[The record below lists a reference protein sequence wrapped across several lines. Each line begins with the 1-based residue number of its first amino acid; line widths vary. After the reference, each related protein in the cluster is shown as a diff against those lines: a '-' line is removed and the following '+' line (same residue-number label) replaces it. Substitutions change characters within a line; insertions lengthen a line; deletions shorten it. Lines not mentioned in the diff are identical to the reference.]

1 VLTVFGDIL
10 MIFTEQRK
18 HQYQSTHHINILK
31 QDEDHYSIE
40 IAVAGFTEK
49 DLDVTLEDAK
59 LSVTGKVEEKDE
71 VNLLHRGIANRS
83 FTRQFTLADTI
94 EIEGAHLEHGM
105 LTISLKNIIPDS
117 KKPKKIEVTTGD
129 KLLEVKSEPE
139 LLTEE

>member
-1 VLTVFGDIL
+1 MT
-10 MIFTEQRK
+10 
-18 HQYQSTHHINILK
+18 LK
-31 QDEDHYSIE
+31 
-40 IAVAGFTEK
+40 
-49 DLDVTLEDAK
+49 DAK
-59 LSVTGKVEEKDE
+59 LTVTGKVEEKDE

-139 LLTEE
+139 LLTED